1 MGASASID
9 QVQIICSNVER
20 AVPRTPAGDSDVK
33 NCDRTKLQEE
43 ISRAEGNVKAFYEA
57 AWATCVADDLL
68 LATAELQDEFSPADP
83 PREHAEAMH
92 AALERPVKESGG
104 AYYQGPRKGTLRIKE
119 KAEADYEGDVR
130 RVVDVERATGV
141 YDTANDF
148 NAAISKLRA
157 AARGGELVII
167 RCKDNLRESESGYR
181 DVKLN
186 VALDGFVGELQ
197 LTFQSIKEIKDSGAH
212 QVYEVSR
219 VLAASGDDDAL
230 ARALDGPDLES
241 EQMLTLERADGRS
254 VLDTCGSVV
263 ILEAALAKAL
273 PTGCCVAN
281 VYLWRGR
288 ARVRLGIDDVASESA
303 TLTSPDETSTTTQ
316 QLARISELERIA
328 AAAQPGPVLTAALE
342 VVGGAFKSEAVPEVC
357 VEALL
362 GVVAH
367 LDVGHHGPSARSR
380 GPRNPP
386 VSFRARAAI
395 ASSLPLPPRF
405 RAIARPPRDRSRA
418 RALLGAVARLDG
430 RDRAGAVVAREASAA
445 LEGILA
451 RGGSAAREAVFS
463 WARAA
468 AAWPAL
474 LGGGGPA
481 VAVARCLGALA
492 AAAAREGD
500 AALVDAFF
508 DLAADERLLRAVKR
522 ASWRPTARPAR
533 RPRGSSVASR
543 GSTRPSASS
552 SSSAAAAS
560 STTPGTAC
568 ATPRPRTGPSSPLW
582 ARSALAAA
590 APGDFCGGLRDHALD
605 LLLDAVGPEALD
617 GARYAPHPA
626 GRSDGG
632 VAALE
637 LVAGAAPSRTRGA
650 LARIAAVV
658 AARLR
663 LGAAGPARLAEW
675 RVLAAVGAA

>member
-20 AVPRTPAGDSDVK
+20 AVPRTPAGDRDVK

-83 PREHAEAMH
+83 PRCALPEGATVEALVALASEHAEAMH

-241 EQMLTLERADGRS
+241 EQMLTPERADGRS

-288 ARVRLGIDDVASESA
+288 AHVRLGIDDVASESA

-380 GPRNPP
+380 AGPQR
-386 VSFRARAAI
+386 R
-395 ASSLPLPPRF
+395 ASS
-405 RAIARPPRDRSRA
+405 
-418 RALLGAVARLDG
+418 
-430 RDRAGAVVAREASAA
+430 
-445 LEGILA
+445 
-451 RGGSAAREAVFS
+451 
-463 WARAA
+463 
-468 AAWPAL
+468 
-474 LGGGGPA
+474 
-481 VAVARCLGALA
+481 
-492 AAAAREGD
+492 
-500 AALVDAFF
+500 
-508 DLAADERLLRAVKR
+508 
-522 ASWRPTARPAR
+522 
-533 RPRGSSVASR
+533 
-543 GSTRPSASS
+543 
-552 SSSAAAAS
+552 
-560 STTPGTAC
+560 
-568 ATPRPRTGPSSPLW
+568 
-582 ARSALAAA
+582 
-590 APGDFCGGLRDHALD
+590 
-605 LLLDAVGPEALD
+605 AVGR
-617 GARYAPHPA
+617 GAEP
-626 GRSDGG
+626 D
-632 VAALE
+632 
-637 LVAGAAPSRTRGA
+637 RGA

-675 RVLAAVGAA
+675 RVLAAVGAAPNRRSGGGLARARAPARDAAERAAALDGLGAALGAAAGDDARKLRAAVAALRATSTATRFRRGAVAASAGLGDGPSGAARRAGLPAALLRASAGDASGAVAACSEALVGGAGGAEAVAWFAGAVRAAPPD

>member
-83 PREHAEAMH
+83 PRCALPEGATVEALVALASEHAEAMH

-288 ARVRLGIDDVASESA
+288 ARVRLGIDDVASE
-303 TLTSPDETSTTTQ
+303 
-316 QLARISELERIA
+316 RW
-328 AAAQPGPVLTAALE
+328 
-342 VVGGAFKSEAVPEVC
+342 GGA
-357 VEALL
+357 
-362 GVVAH
+362 
-367 LDVGHHGPSARSR
+367 
-380 GPRNPP
+380 
-386 VSFRARAAI
+386 
-395 ASSLPLPPRF
+395 
-405 RAIARPPRDRSRA
+405 
-418 RALLGAVARLDG
+418 RL
-430 RDRAGAVVAREASAA
+430 
-445 LEGILA
+445 
-451 RGGSAAREAVFS
+451 
-463 WARAA
+463 
-468 AAWPAL
+468 
-474 LGGGGPA
+474 
-481 VAVARCLGALA
+481 
-492 AAAAREGD
+492 
-500 AALVDAFF
+500 
-508 DLAADERLLRAVKR
+508 
-522 ASWRPTARPAR
+522 
-533 RPRGSSVASR
+533 
-543 GSTRPSASS
+543 SS
-552 SSSAAAAS
+552 SS
-560 STTPGTAC
+560 
-568 ATPRPRTGPSSPLW
+568 RPAELRADP
-582 ARSALAAA
+582 AHLA
-590 APGDFCGGLRDHALD
+590 
-605 LLLDAVGPEALD
+605 
-617 GARYAPHPA
+617 
-626 GRSDGG
+626 
-632 VAALE
+632 
-637 LVAGAAPSRTRGA
+637 
-650 LARIAAVV
+650 IA
-658 AARLR
+658 
-663 LGAAGPARLAEW
+663 
-675 RVLAAVGAA
+675 